1 MQPAT
6 CCARAGRHHD
16 GGRPEA
22 DKARCSDHLA
32 ESSHRLPPHASER
45 VVHCQGWGLHTLPRH
60 IVECLYRVRSLH
72 SLRSLRSLALSR
84 CARGNHPPVLRRE
97 RSVGGANGLGRVGGL
112 LMMMMMCFVSGRGRG
127 WCRIHGGRRLSGEN
141 LRKRRAAA
149 CLELSLGGALQGEG
163 QGFGLQA
170 VRWRAAER
178 RHCTGREGT
187 GSPTLQTLQEP
198 ILLPPL
204 LSSFPNPGVI
214 CTWTIMG
221 SVSVR

>member
-1 MQPAT
+1 
-6 CCARAGRHHD
+6 
-16 GGRPEA
+16 
-22 DKARCSDHLA
+22 
-32 ESSHRLPPHASER
+32 
-45 VVHCQGWGLHTLPRH
+45 
-60 IVECLYRVRSLH
+60 
-72 SLRSLRSLALSR
+72 
-84 CARGNHPPVLRRE
+84 
-97 RSVGGANGLGRVGGL
+97 VGGANGLGRVGGL